1 MVADKG
7 YHSDRVLLGLE
18 EAGQAAHIPEPR
30 RAERDFE
37 GKPETERVVQGN
49 RERVASPAGKRLQKL
64 RMEKV
69 ERSMAHMYETG
80 GMRGCTCG
88 GGRTFASG
96 CWYMPADSTWEC

>member
-49 RERVASPAGKRLQKL
+49 RERVASPAGKRLPNPRWISPQMCAIFVCQK
-64 RMEKV
+64 
-69 ERSMAHMYETG
+69 
-80 GMRGCTCG
+80 CTIFVCH
-88 GGRTFASG
+88 
-96 CWYMPADSTWEC
+96 